1 VRRAEQRLGAAAPV
15 TVAITGSYG
24 KTTTKLYVRHLV
36 AGQRTVL
43 ASPAS
48 FNNTGGLARTLN
60 EHLAP
65 GTEVFVAEMGTYGP
79 GEIRAMCEWVR
90 PTIGVIV
97 NIGPVHLER
106 MRSLDGVVQAKAEI
120 TEGVQ
125 TAVLNVS
132 AHGLAALADSLT
144 ARGVR
149 VVRVATSPDTTGADV
164 VALDDGEGNLEVCA
178 AGHRHR
184 IQTITA
190 HPANVASAVGV
201 AIALGLDVAAALPR
215 LDTLPV
221 AEHRQE
227 ISRSAKG
234 VVVIDNTFS
243 SNPAS
248 AASALALVRR
258 LAERGARS
266 VVVTPGMVELGPLQ
280 AEENREFAVAADD
293 AATDLVVV
301 GQTNRKALMAGA
313 AHRDLRVHLTSTREE
328 AVDWVRATLT
338 DGDVVLYEND
348 LPDHY
353 P

>member
-1 VRRAEQRLGAAAPV
+1 
-15 TVAITGSYG
+15 
-24 KTTTKLYVRHLV
+24 
-36 AGQRTVL
+36 
-43 ASPAS
+43 
-48 FNNTGGLARTLN
+48 
-60 EHLAP
+60 
-65 GTEVFVAEMGTYGP
+65 
-79 GEIRAMCEWVR
+79 
-90 PTIGVIV
+90 
-97 NIGPVHLER
+97 
-106 MRSLDGVVQAKAEI
+106 
-120 TEGVQ
+120 
-125 TAVLNVS
+125 
-132 AHGLAALADSLT
+132 
-144 ARGVR
+144 
-149 VVRVATSPDTTGADV
+149 VVRVATSPDAIGADV
-164 VALDDGEGNLEVCA
+164 VVLDDGDGNLDVCA
-178 AGHRHR
+178 VGHRHR
-184 IQTITA
+184 IQASTA
-190 HPANVASAVGV
+190 HPANVASAIGV
-201 AIALGLDVAAALPR
+201 VIALGLDVAAALPR

-248 AASALALVRR
+248 AAASLALVRR

-280 AEENREFAVAADD
+280 AEENREFAIAADD

-313 AHRDLRVHLTSTREE
+313 AHRDIRVHLTPTRER